1 MKDSLRP
8 IMNKYM
14 SDLNHHKNVLDYR
27 RRQGQRVENR
37 DKMLEPIVD
46 MSNEYRKVRSNKTSI
61 PKSVIR
67 GTTSTR

>member
-27 RRQGQRVENR
+27 RSQGQRVENR

-46 MSNEYRKVRSNKTSI
+46 MSNEYKKVRSNKTSI

>member
-27 RRQGQRVENR
+27 RRQGQSVENR

-46 MSNEYRKVRSNKTSI
+46 MSNEYKKVRSNKTSI

>member
-8 IMNKYM
+8 IMNKYI
-14 SDLNHHKNVLDYR
+14 SDLNHQKNVLDYR

-37 DKMLEPIVD
+37 NKMLEPIVD